1 MSVNRL
7 VVVAVAVV
15 VGAVLAGCSGA
26 ASSARPT
33 TSPTATPTPT
43 PSRASAPSL
52 RVPATCDELVPA
64 SVIAKARTAVA
75 PLTVTPAPTPAAY
88 ADERAGVLSCSW
100 SSAEQWGNTAAVQI
114 WLKVV
119 PDATSQAIA
128 DDRNGSFGLGTTQ
141 TVAGSPDSFRSCA
154 EGFFQLCGFEALAG
168 GYGISVGV
176 WDYGSATFASQSAV
190 LDAFIAATVPAV
202 TALPAPAPLWQPEG
216 AGLRG
221 ASDCDALLTIPQ
233 LLSATGWQGAHAY
246 KGDDGENALSTLET
260 NRRVG
265 SYWCAFSSDQA
276 SEGVS
281 ASVLPGGASFAPAAR
296 PSDAVDLPGV
306 GESAYVTPDG
316 ELNVIAAHGWVQV
329 QGKTLSR
336 EQLTALAKQVLV
348 NVGYT
353 G

>member
-1 MSVNRL
+1 M
-7 VVVAVAVV
+7 
-15 VGAVLAGCSGA
+15 
-26 ASSARPT
+26 
-33 TSPTATPTPT
+33 
-43 PSRASAPSL
+43 
-52 RVPATCDELVPA
+52 
-64 SVIAKARTAVA
+64 
-75 PLTVTPAPTPAAY
+75 
-88 ADERAGVLSCSW
+88 
-100 SSAEQWGNTAAVQI
+100 QM

-141 TVAGSPDSFRSCA
+141 TVAGSPDSFLSCTEA
-154 EGFFQLCGFEALAG
+154 FFQGCGFEALAG
-168 GYGISVGV
+168 AYGISVGV

-221 ASDCDALLTIPQ
+221 ASDCDALVTNQQ
-233 LLSATGWQGAHAY
+233 LLSATGWKGAHES
-246 KGDDGENALSTLET
+246 KSDGGENALSTLET
-260 NRRVG
+260 NSRVG
-265 SYWCAFSSDQA
+265 SYWCAYGSDDATGGA
-276 SEGVS
+276 SV
-281 ASVLPGGASFAPAAR
+281 SVLPGGASFARAAR
-296 PSDAVDLPGV
+296 PADATDLPGV

-316 ELNVIAAHGWVQV
+316 ELNVIAARGWVQV
-329 QGKTLSR
+329 QSNTLDR